1 MMENIA
7 NILKVNSNNVK
18 AGNEDYYKDGIL
30 MCGKCHTPKET
41 YTFDNDGNLTVKVT
55 CLCECENEALK
66 EEKRKQREAERK
78 EYMERMKNLSFQDEK
93 SKKNTFANDDK
104 LDPKLS
110 NMMKN
115 YVEHFEEMKNKGLLL
130 FGTVGSGKTFYAN
143 CIANAMIE
151 KGYTCMET
159 NFYRISNML
168 FSNTIQKQEFIN
180 ELMKYDLLII
190 DDLSAERDSEYMNEI
205 VMNVINER
213 YRSEKAIIITTN
225 LTSEELKNPLTQ
237 AKKRIYSR
245 LLEMCIPIEVK
256 GDDRRKKKLSNDYK
270 ALMDILNS

>member
-1 MMENIA
+1 MENIA
-7 NILKVNSNNVK
+7 NILKVNCSDKCK
-18 AGNEDYYKDGIL
+18 AENEDYYQNGIL

-41 YTFDNDGNLTVKVT
+41 FTYGNDGELTVKVS
-55 CLCECENEALK
+55 CLCECESEAIN
-66 EEKRKQREAERK
+66 EEKRKQREIEHK
-78 EYMERMKNLSFQDEK
+78 EYTERMKNLSFQDEK

-104 LDPKLS
+104 LNPKLS

-115 YVEHFEEMKNKGLLL
+115 YVEHFKEIENKGLLL

-168 FSNTIQKQEFIN
+168 FSNTTQRQEFIN
-180 ELMKYDLLII
+180 DLMKYDLLII

-213 YRSEKAIIITTN
+213 YRSEKPIIVTTN
-225 LTSEELKNPLTQ
+225 LTNEELKNPLTQ

-245 LLEMCIPIEVK
+245 LLEMCIPVEVK
-256 GDDRRKKKLSNDYK
+256 GEDRRKKKLSNDYK
-270 ALMDILNS
+270 AIMDILNS